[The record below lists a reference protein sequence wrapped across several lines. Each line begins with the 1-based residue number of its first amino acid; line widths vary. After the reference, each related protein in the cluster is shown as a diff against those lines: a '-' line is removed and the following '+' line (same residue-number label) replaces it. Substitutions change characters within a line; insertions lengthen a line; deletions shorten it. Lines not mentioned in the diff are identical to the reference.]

1 LHRHGPQHDLGAL
14 LDAGFLEQLLGFF
27 RVERRVLDAGVIGPL
42 GRRHGANG
50 QLACTLVHRVDDL
63 LLVHRH
69 VQGLANLELG
79 HRVGFVAALDLVHH
93 VVGDVTEVEA
103 RLMGHL
109 QIRVFTQG
117 LEVGRTREKR
127 DLALVLL
134 ELLDAYRGVGGDGE
148 DQVVDLDV
156 FWLPVVLVAGIADV
170 RVFLVALEHKRAGAD
185 RFLVDVGRLAFL
197 EQLVGVLGGLDGGK
211 VHRHVLD
218 KRGIDRVQGE
228 LDGLVI
234 DLFHLGDVFIHAH
247 VGEIREFGGVGL
259 TERHVLV
266 EHAVEREEHVV
277 GIEITGRLE
286 VRRGVELDAIAQV
299 EGPCQ
304 VIRRD
309 IPAGSQAGLH
319 LGAATFEL
327 AQTVKDGLGRCIEVS
342 TSGVLA
348 RVKTCRAAFR
358 AKHQVGSR
366 VGERCTCQQAGAY

>member
-1 LHRHGPQHDLGAL
+1 MNRHGPQHDLGAFL
-14 LDAGFLEQLLGFF
+14 HAGFLEQLPGFY
-27 RVERRVLDAGVIGPL
+27 RVEGGVLDGGVIRPL
-42 GRRHGANG
+42 SWRHGANG
-50 QLACTLVHRVDDL
+50 QLAGTLVHRVDDL

-79 HRVGFVAALDLVHH
+79 HRIGLVAALDLVHH

-103 RLMGHL
+103 CLFWHL
-109 QIRVFTQG
+109 QVGVFLEG
-117 LEVGRTREKR
+117 LEVGRAREER

-134 ELLDAYRGVGGDGE
+134 ELLDTYRRVGGDGK

-156 FWLPVVLVAGIADV
+156 FRLPVVLVAGVADV

-185 RFLVDVGRLAFL
+185 RLLVDIGHFAFL

-211 VHRHVLD
+211 THGQVLD
-218 KRGIDRVQGE
+218 KCGIDRVQGE

-266 EHAVEREEHVV
+266 EHAVEREEHVIS
-277 GIEITGRLE
+277 IEIAGRLE
-286 VRRGVELDAIAQV
+286 VRRGVELDAITQV

-309 IPAGSQAGLH
+309 IPAGRQAGFN
-319 LGAATFEL
+319 LGTATFEL
-327 AQTVKDGLGRCIEVS
+327 AQTVVDGLGRRIEVS
-342 TSGVLA
+342 TGGVLA
-348 RVKTCRAAFR
+348 RVKTRRAAFR
-358 AKHQVGSR
+358 AKHQVGR
-366 VGERCTCQQAGAY
+366 CVGERCACQQAGAY